1 MLLGNVQKWLL
12 DKSLLKEMS
21 KEWKENLL
29 SKLLLPFT
37 VAEHGTFANAAA
49 SQCKIP
55 RKTSSLYFSDKE

>member
-1 MLLGNVQKWLL
+1 
-12 DKSLLKEMS
+12 MS

-29 SKLLLPFT
+29 PKLLLPFT